1 MFIREK
7 CYDIEEIMRNNL
19 HIHPNMLSYCSKD
32 EMRLKSII
40 PLADELG
47 LERIAF
53 TEHYYGTDNT
63 CPLLESIAIQKWIV
77 DGYFPTKHKV
87 DILYGAELICYGI
100 GKWADTDELNSKLD
114 YRLYAVNHYS
124 QPEWEHPED
133 KTPRGYAEHN
143 LKCIEELM
151 KSGRADCIAHPL
163 VGQYIPHF
171 SKEEKLA
178 VTESITDNELGDI
191 LSLARDTNT
200 AWEINRVA
208 VNSDHNFAKRFWNI
222 GKEVGVVFHYGSD
235 AHFLNGLYYKELL
248 EWFKKL
254 FK

>member
-1 MFIREK
+1 MYIGEK
-7 CYDIEEIMRNNL
+7 CYDIEELMRCNL

-32 EMRLKSII
+32 EMRIKSII

-47 LERIAF
+47 LEKIAF
-53 TEHYYGTDNT
+53 TEHYYGKDNT
-63 CPLLESIAIQKWIV
+63 CPLLESIAIQKWLV

-87 DILYGAELICYGI
+87 EILYGAELLCYGI

-143 LKCIEELM
+143 MECVKALM
-151 KSGRADCIAHPL
+151 KSGRADCIAHPI
-163 VGQYIPHF
+163 VGKYISTF
-171 SKEEKLA
+171 TRDEQLA
-178 VTESITDNELGDI
+178 VTKSITDNELGD
-191 LSLARDTNT
+191 LLTLARDTNT

-208 VNSDHNFAKRFWNI
+208 VMSDRKFAKRFWDL

-235 AHFLNGLYYKELL
+235 AHFLNGLYIRETLN
-248 EWFKKL
+248 EFKKI
-254 FK
+254 FE

>member
-1 MFIREK
+1 
-7 CYDIEEIMRNNL
+7 
-19 HIHPNMLSYCSKD
+19 
-32 EMRLKSII
+32 
-40 PLADELG
+40 
-47 LERIAF
+47 
-53 TEHYYGTDNT
+53 
-63 CPLLESIAIQKWIV
+63 
-77 DGYFPTKHKV
+77 
-87 DILYGAELICYGI
+87 
-100 GKWADTDELNSKLD
+100 
-114 YRLYAVNHYS
+114 
-124 QPEWEHPED
+124 
-133 KTPRGYAEHN
+133 
-143 LKCIEELM
+143 
-151 KSGRADCIAHPL
+151 
-163 VGQYIPHF
+163 
-171 SKEEKLA
+171 LA